1 MSCQAVG
8 DSSNRHESAGKTER
22 LHCAASISAEPFFAR
37 GGEMCLRSVLP
48 AIVFMALA
56 FAALSPGRTQELAAD
71 GGAAVVANQPPFA
84 NQPRVGW
91 KVEIALPITGKTVDR
106 ILDQLSVVAGQ
117 RAEQAADGTR
127 RDVVLHFLAT
137 GSAGAKADV
146 GDGSSTQFEDALRLA
161 RAFSRPDFRALRL
174 ICYVDSTVRGHA
186 VLPILACD
194 GLLVGPAASIGDAVF
209 LERGGD
215 GDETVVVS
223 YRAIAARRAVFPP
236 EVAEA
241 LVRPSVELVQAT
253 TLDGKRRFAFG
264 DQLEALRRGGEG
276 WREDV
281 WAAAGEPLIMIAE
294 KMRDARIA
302 SQIVP
307 TIDRARAA
315 LELAEL
321 RAVSEEMLQGTTF
334 GALLEVNGVIS
345 TDRVRRWELN
355 LSNSAEGGDVNLWMV
370 SIDSP
375 GGNLNGSVQLAGT
388 LSTVQPPIRRT
399 VGYASGQT
407 LADAALVAV
416 ACRPLYMN
424 PDARLGGPG
433 AVAVNRNDLE
443 VLDEAIERIAK
454 DVARPAALIRGL
466 LDPTLEVRRYV
477 NRRTGEVRYA
487 TQEDI
492 EADGDNR
499 DQWQPGEAINL
510 KNGLSAAE
518 AIELGLAE
526 GQAATIKEVATLV
539 GLAEVPA
546 PLASRG
552 IVHFVEW
559 FGSLTGV
566 SVFLLLLGLLL
577 LSVEVGAPGLSVP
590 GFISML
596 CFSLYFWMQFL
607 NGTAEWLEILLFVL
621 GVICIGIEIFVVPGV
636 GIFGIGGLCLLVLGV
651 VLTSQTFV
659 IPRNAYQYEQLTQ
672 NLWLVLAGIA
682 AVMAGLAILK
692 VFLPQTRFM
701 RDLALELPDDRLLDR
716 SERLADFEYLSGQIG
731 LAATP
736 LMPAGRVRFGDELV
750 QVVTDGSPVATGQT
764 VKVIQVLGNRVV
776 VAPLD

>member
-1 MSCQAVG
+1 MPFQVVG
-8 DSSNRHESAGKTER
+8 NRTIRNLDDSQTQ
-22 LHCAASISAEPFFAR
+22 
-37 GGEMCLRSVLP
+37 RSG
-48 AIVFMALA
+48 
-56 FAALSPGRTQELAAD
+56 AALPPRLRQTFSLFRHSLAAIFLFAVAIGMPGVARAQD
-71 GGAAVVANQPPFA
+71 AAPEGGAEANVATK
-84 NQPRVGW
+84 PRVGW
-91 KVEIALPITGKTVDR
+91 KVDVPLPLNTEAVDR
-106 ILDQLSVVAGQ
+106 VLDQLAVVAGQ
-117 RAEQAADGTR
+117 PGERAADVAR
-127 RDVVLHFLAT
+127 RDVVLHFLAKD
-137 GSAGAKADV
+137 SAGAKADA
-146 GDGSSTQFEDALRLA
+146 GDGSATQFEDALRLA
-161 RAFSRPDFRALRL
+161 RALSNADFRSLRL
-174 ICYVDSTVRGHA
+174 VAYVDSTVRGHA

-194 GLLVGPAASIGDAVF
+194 LLLVGSSAMIGDAVF
-209 LERGGD
+209 LERGND
-215 GDETVVVS
+215 GDETVIVS
-223 YRAIAARRAVFPP
+223 YRTIAARRGLFPA

-264 DQLEALRRGGEG
+264 DQLEELRRGGEG

-281 WAAAGEPLIMIAE
+281 WSAAGEPLMLTAD

-302 SQIVP
+302 SQVVSSL
-307 TIDRARAA
+307 DRARAA

-321 RAVSEEMLQGTTF
+321 KSVSEVMLSGTTV
-334 GALLEVNGVIS
+334 GTLLEINGVIS
-345 TDRVRRWELN
+345 ADRVRRWELN
-355 LSNSAEGGDVNLWMV
+355 LINSAEIDGINLWMV
-370 SIDSP
+370 TIDSP

-407 LADAALVAV
+407 LGDAALIAV
-416 ACRPLYMN
+416 ACRPLYLN
-424 PDARLGGPG
+424 PNSRLGGPG
-433 AVAVNRNDLE
+433 AVMVNREDLD

-454 DVARPAALIRGL
+454 DVSRPAALIRGL

-487 TQEDI
+487 TQKDI
-492 EADGDNR
+492 DSDGDNP

-526 GQAATIKEVATLV
+526 GQAETLKEVATFV
-539 GLAEVPA
+539 GLTEVPT
-546 PLASRG
+546 PLAARG

-590 GFISML
+590 GFVSMI
-596 CFSLYFWMQFL
+596 CFALYFWMQFL
-607 NGTAEWLEILLFVL
+607 NGTAEWLEVL
-621 GVICIGIEIFVVPGV
+621 AFALGIICIGIEIFIVPGV

-672 NLWLVLAGIA
+672 NLWLVLASIA

-701 RDLALELPDDRLLDR
+701 RDLALEVPNDILLDR
-716 SERLADFEYLSGQIG
+716 SERLADFEYLDGRIG
-731 LAATP
+731 EATTP

-750 QVVTDGSPVATGQT
+750 QVVTDGSPVAAGQS

>member
-1 MSCQAVG
+1 MPFPTDGNRTIRNICVARTQRSCRDTLTHFPAVSSFLSQSLKAILLVAFALGSSSIAYAQAAAPVG
-8 DSSNRHESAGKTER
+8 
-22 LHCAASISAEPFFAR
+22 
-37 GGEMCLRSVLP
+37 GGE
-48 AIVFMALA
+48 AK
-56 FAALSPGRTQELAAD
+56 AA
-71 GGAAVVANQPPFA
+71 NK
-84 NQPRVGW
+84 PRVGW
-91 KVEIALPITGKTVDR
+91 KVDVAVPLNTAAVDR
-106 ILDQLSVVAGQ
+106 VLDQLSVVAGQ
-117 RAEQAADGTR
+117 PDEQAADGIR
-127 RDVVLHFLAT
+127 RDVILHFLAK
-137 GSAGAKADV
+137 GSAGAQVDA
-146 GDGSSTQFEDALRLA
+146 GDGSATQFEEALRLA
-161 RAFSRPDFRALRL
+161 RAFSSPDFRSLRL
-174 ICYVDSTVRGHA
+174 VAYVDSTVRGHA

-194 GLLVGPAASIGDAVF
+194 ALMVGPAASIGDAVF
-209 LERGGD
+209 LERGND

-223 YRAIAARRAVFPP
+223 YRTIAARRGIFPV

-241 LVRPSVELVQAT
+241 IVRPSVELVQAT

-264 DQLEALRRGGEG
+264 DQLEELRRGGEG

-281 WAAAGEPLIMIAE
+281 WAAAGEPLMLTAD
-294 KMRDARIA
+294 KLRDARIA
-302 SQIVP
+302 SQVVP
-307 TIDRARAA
+307 TVDRARAS
-315 LELAEL
+315 LELSEL
-321 RAVSEEMLQGTTF
+321 RSVSDEMLTGTAVGT
-334 GALLEVNGVIS
+334 LLEINGVIS
-345 TDRVRRWELN
+345 SDRVRRWELN
-355 LSNSAEGGDVNLWMV
+355 LINSAEGGDVNLWMV
-370 SIDSP
+370 TIDSP

-388 LSTVQPPIRRT
+388 LSSVQPPIRRT

-407 LADAALVAV
+407 LADAALIAV

-424 PDARLGGPG
+424 PNSRLGGPG
-433 AVAVNRNDLE
+433 AVVVNREDLE

-454 DVARPAALIRGL
+454 DVSRPAALIRGL

-487 TQEDI
+487 TQQDI
-492 EADGDNR
+492 DSDGRNPE
-499 DQWQPGEAINL
+499 QWQPGEAINL

-526 GQAATIKEVATLV
+526 GQAETIKEVATFV
-539 GLAEVPA
+539 GLTQVPA
-546 PLASRG
+546 PLAARG

-590 GFISML
+590 GFISMI

-607 NGTAEWLEILLFVL
+607 NGTAEWLEVLAFVL
-621 GVICIGIEIFVVPGV
+621 GVICIGIEIFIVPGV
-636 GIFGIGGLCLLVLGV
+636 GVFGIGGLCLLVSGV

-682 AVMAGLAILK
+682 AVMTGLAILK

-701 RDLALELPDDRLLDR
+701 RNLALELPNDLALDR
-716 SERLADFEYLSGQIG
+716 SERLADFEYLDGQIG
-731 LAATP
+731 EATTP

-750 QVVTDGSPVATGQT
+750 QVVTDGSPVAVGQS

>member
-1 MSCQAVG
+1 MSVTAVG
-8 DSSNRHESAGKTER
+8 SLSSRRICVVQTQRSSRVTFTNEKLVFTA
-22 LHCAASISAEPFFAR
+22 LHQAMNAVLFFVVALVGSFSVAVAQEAVPVDAAEPK
-37 GGEMCLRSVLP
+37 
-48 AIVFMALA
+48 
-56 FAALSPGRTQELAAD
+56 
-71 GGAAVVANQPPFA
+71 VAKR
-84 NQPRVGW
+84 PRVGW
-91 KVEIALPITGKTVDR
+91 KVDVALPLNTAAVDQV
-106 ILDQLSVVAGQ
+106 LDQLSVVAGQ
-117 RAEQAADGTR
+117 PDDQAADNAR
-127 RDVVLHFLAT
+127 RDVILHFVST
-137 GSAGAKADV
+137 GSAGAKADA
-146 GDGSSTQFEDALRLA
+146 GDGSATQFEDALRLA
-161 RAFSRPDFRALRL
+161 RAFSAPDFRSLRL
-174 ICYVDSTVRGHA
+174 VAYVDSTVRGHA

-194 GLLVGPAASIGDAVF
+194 ALLVGPTATIGDAVF
-209 LERGGD
+209 LERGND

-223 YRAIAARRAVFPP
+223 YRTIAARRGIFPV

-253 TLDGKRRFAFG
+253 TLDGKRQFALG
-264 DQLEALRRGGEG
+264 DQLEELRRGGEG

-281 WAAAGEPLIMIAE
+281 WAAAGEPLMLTAE
-294 KMRDARIA
+294 KLRDSRIA

-307 TIDRARAA
+307 TLDRARAS

-321 RAVSEEMLQGTTF
+321 RSVSDEMLTGTAVGT
-334 GALLEVNGVIS
+334 LLEINGVIS
-345 TDRVRRWELN
+345 ADRVRRWELN
-355 LSNSAEGGDVNLWMV
+355 LINSAESGDVNLWMV
-370 SIDSP
+370 TIDSP

-407 LADAALVAV
+407 LADAALIAV

-424 PDARLGGPG
+424 PNSRLGGPG
-433 AVAVNRNDLE
+433 AVMVNREDLE

-454 DVARPAALIRGL
+454 DVSRPAALIRGL

-492 EADGDNR
+492 NADGDNR
-499 DQWQPGEAINL
+499 DQWQPGEPINL

-518 AIELGLAE
+518 AVELGLAE
-526 GQAATIKEVATLV
+526 GQAETIKEVATFV
-539 GLAEVPA
+539 GLAEVPT
-546 PLASRG
+546 PLAARG

-590 GFISML
+590 GFVSMI

-607 NGTAEWLEILLFVL
+607 NGTAEWLEVLAFVL
-621 GVICIGIEIFVVPGV
+621 GVICIGIEIFIVPGV
-636 GIFGIGGLCLLVLGV
+636 GVFGIGGLCLLVLGV

-701 RDLALELPDDRLLDR
+701 RDLALELPNDLLLDR
-716 SERLADFEYLSGQIG
+716 SERLADFEYLDGQIG
-731 LAATP
+731 EATTP
-736 LMPAGRVRFGDELV
+736 LMPAGRVRFGDDLV
-750 QVVTDGSPVATGQT
+750 QVVTDGSPVAAGQT
-764 VKVIQVLGNRVV
+764 VRVIQVLGNRVV

>member
-1 MSCQAVG
+1 MSFQAVG
-8 DSSNRHESAGKTER
+8 YCSNQCVSAGHAVR
-22 LHCAASISAEPFFAR
+22 AHCAASQIAEPLVAI
-37 GGEMCLRSVLP
+37 LRYAVSLVVFLTISSSSAVLSLGHAQEP
-48 AIVFMALA
+48 AAV
-56 FAALSPGRTQELAAD
+56 D
-71 GGAAVVANQPPFA
+71 GGDTAAVANEPTVA

-91 KVEIALPITGKTVDR
+91 KIDVPLPINAKTAERV
-106 ILDQLSVVAGQ
+106 LDQLSVVAGQ
-117 RAEQAADGTR
+117 QGQQAGDGTR
-127 RDVVLHFLAT
+127 RDVVLHFLSA
-137 GSAGAKADV
+137 GSAGASADT
-146 GDGSSTQFEDALRLA
+146 GDGSATQFEDALRLA
-161 RAFSRPDFRALRL
+161 RAFSSPDFRTLRL
-174 ICYVDSTVRGHA
+174 VGYVDSTVRGHA

-194 GLLVGPAASIGDAVF
+194 ALLVGPTASIGDAVF
-209 LERGGD
+209 LERGND
-215 GDETVVVS
+215 GDETVIVS
-223 YRAIAARRAVFPP
+223 YRTIAARRAVFPP

-253 TLDGKRRFAFG
+253 TLDGKRQFAFG
-264 DQLEALRRGGEG
+264 DQLEELRRGGEG

-281 WAAAGEPLIMIAE
+281 WAAAGQPLVLTAE
-294 KMRDARIA
+294 KMRDSRIA
-302 SQIVP
+302 SQIAP

-321 RAVSEEMLQGTTF
+321 RSVSEEMVVGTAVGT
-334 GALLEVNGVIS
+334 LLEINGAIS

-355 LSNSAEGGDVNLWMV
+355 LVNTAESGDVNLWMV
-370 SIDSP
+370 TVDSP

-399 VGYASGQT
+399 VGYVSGQT
-407 LADAALVAV
+407 LADAALIAV

-424 PDARLGGPG
+424 PNSRLGGPG
-433 AVAVNRNDLE
+433 AVAVSRDDLE

-454 DVARPAALIRGL
+454 DVSRPAALIRCL
-466 LDPTLEVRRYV
+466 LDPSLEVRRYV

-492 EADGDNR
+492 EADGENS
-499 DQWQPGEAINL
+499 DQWQPGEMIDL
-510 KNGLSAAE
+510 KNGLSASE

-526 GQAATIKEVATLV
+526 GQAETIKEVATLV
-539 GLAEVPA
+539 GLEDVPA

-552 IVHFVEW
+552 IVHFIEW

-590 GFISML
+590 GFVSML

-607 NGTAEWLEILLFVL
+607 NGTAEWLEILAFAL
-621 GVICIGIEIFVVPGV
+621 GVICIGIEIFVIPGV
-636 GIFGIGGLCLLVLGV
+636 GVFGIGGLCLLVLGV

-672 NLWLVLAGIA
+672 NLWLVLASIA
-682 AVMAGLAILK
+682 AVMAGLAVLK
-692 VFLPQTRFM
+692 VLLPQTRFM
-701 RDLALELPDDRLLDR
+701 RDLALEVPDDRLLDR
-716 SERLADFEYLSGQIG
+716 SERLADFEYLDGQIG
-731 LAATP
+731 LATTP